1 MLYCIYLCSTI
12 IENNEIFTG
21 YSNQFSN
28 ESISEDGSLKI
39 LLRQYN
45 ATITMMGHITKILID
60 ICAIWIIGKMNRKMI
75 GMIKNATHIKLSRRI
90 SRSISI
96 TILSEV
102 KKIKHSHYVF
112 VHSCDR
118 YFGLI
123 EEMLAYIQC

>member
-1 MLYCIYLCSTI
+1 MLYCICLCSTI
-12 IENNEIFTG
+12 IENNEILTS

-45 ATITMMGHITKILID
+45 ATITVRGYITKILID
-60 ICAIWIIGKMNRKMI
+60 ICAIWIIGKMNRKKI
-75 GMIKNATHIKLSRRI
+75 GMIKNATHIKSSRRR
-90 SRSISI
+90 SRSNSI

-102 KKIKHSHYVF
+102 KRIKHPHYGF

-118 YFGLI
+118 YF
-123 EEMLAYIQC
+123 